1 MASTANT
8 QPKENSPFTPGQP
21 APPEIFT
28 GRVEEIRRLKQSIM
42 QTSAGK
48 AQAVF
53 VCGERGLGKSSLAR
67 FCEFLVVQDNPLVP
81 TDVKFAVAYNTC
93 GACNNITDVCKVLL
107 QNLTAGITEDSL
119 LQKAKTLLSRYIE
132 DISVPLPGFRLSVK
146 LKRGA
151 EELQDLRLNMA
162 QVVRDLWK
170 ILSEKKRAMMV
181 ILDEVNGVAATE
193 SFANF
198 VKTFWEDLCAAKIPI
213 LIMLVGLEQRLL
225 EMAQANESV
234 GRIFDRIVLHPMP
247 TEEVCQFYEN
257 AFASVGVTA
266 DKDALSELARLSGG
280 YPVMMHELGD
290 ATYWRDSD
298 GHVDLGDAR
307 HGGFVAAQRV
317 GEKYFS
323 KQVYEEVQSKRYR
336 RILLHTVSGEKY
348 PAEIRRSELQE
359 ALPGTDAANLDNFFS
374 RMTHLGVMRRKERGI
389 YEYTY
394 PMFPYYL
401 ALEMF
406 KQRGSD

>member
-1 MASTANT
+1 MA
-8 QPKENSPFTPGQP
+8 QEIEFRPKENSPFTPGQP

-42 QTSAGK
+42 QTSSGK
-48 AQAVF
+48 PQAVF
-53 VCGERGLGKSSLAR
+53 ICGERGLGKSSLAR

-81 TDVKFAVAYNTC
+81 TDIKFAVAYNTC
-93 GACNNITDVCKVLL
+93 GACDNVTDVCKVLL
-107 QNLTAGITEDSL
+107 QNLTAGITEDCL
-119 LQKAKTLLSRYIE
+119 LQKAKALLGRYIE

-151 EELQDLRLNMA
+151 EELKELRLNMA
-162 QVVRDLWK
+162 QVVRNLWK
-170 ILSEKKRAMMV
+170 IMSEKKRAVMV

-198 VKTFWEDLCAAKIPI
+198 IKTFWKDLCAAKIPI
-213 LIMLVGLEQRLL
+213 LLMLVGLEQRLL
-225 EMAQANESV
+225 EMIQANESV
-234 GRIFDRIVLHPMP
+234 GRIFERIVLRPMP
-247 TEEVCQFYEN
+247 LTEVCQFYEN
-257 AFASVGVTA
+257 AFASVGATA
-266 DKDALSELARLSGG
+266 SKDALSELARLSGG

-290 ATYWRDSD
+290 ATYWCDSD
-298 GHVDLGDAR
+298 GHIDQQDAR
-307 HGGFVAAQRV
+307 EGSFDAAQRV

-323 KQVYEEVQSKRYR
+323 RQVYEEVQSKRYR

-359 ALPGTDAANLDNFFS
+359 ALPKEDAANLDNFFG
-374 RMTHLGVMRRKERGI
+374 RMTHLGVMRRKERGV

-406 KQRGSD
+406 KQRESD